1 MDKKQY
7 ILDRIEKDTF
17 VFLLREDESQQ
28 LLLSKDKVTLT
39 LQEGDIITIDGS
51 GSIEVLKDVTEVKK
65 EKVQSLI
72 EKLKNKK

>member
-28 LLLSKDKVTLT
+28 LLLSKDKVTLP